1 MDILSYSFMQR
12 AFAAGIMIAII
23 CPVIG
28 TFIVLRRMSMIG
40 DALSH
45 VSLAGVALG
54 MLLGFNPFW
63 GALIMSAV
71 AAVFIEYLRNYFKK
85 YAEISLAV
93 VMSGGIG
100 LATIL
105 ISLGRAFNVDLFSY
119 LFGSI
124 VAVTDS
130 DLKLILCV
138 GIFIILSMVF
148 IYRKLFYMTFDE
160 EAARFSG
167 VNTGAV
173 NIFFTILTALTV
185 ALSIRVVGTLL
196 VSSLMV
202 IPAAVSIQLGK
213 SFKSTMAISVAVAVV
228 SVVAGLV
235 SSFVWD
241 LAPGGT
247 IVIASV
253 IILAVVLLTK
263 RRADK

>member
-1 MDILSYSFMQR
+1 MDILSYAFMQR

-23 CPVIG
+23 CSIIG

-45 VSLAGVALG
+45 VSLSGVAAG
-54 MLLGFNPFW
+54 MLLGFYPFL
-63 GALIMSAV
+63 GALVMSAL
-71 AAVFIEYLRNYFKK
+71 AALFIEFLRNYFKK

-105 ISLGRAFNVDLFSY
+105 ISLGRAFNVDIFSY

-124 VAVTDS
+124 VAVTPA
-130 DLKLILCV
+130 DLWLILAV
-138 GIFIILSMVF
+138 GIFILLSMIY
-148 IYRKLFYMTFDE
+148 IYRRLFYMTFDE
-160 EAARFSG
+160 DAAKFSG
-167 VNTGAV
+167 VNTGAI

-202 IPAAVSIQLGK
+202 IPAAVGIQIGK
-213 SFKSTMAISVAVAVV
+213 SFKATMAISIIVALV
-228 SVVAGLV
+228 SVIVGLIA
-235 SSFVWD
+235 SFIWN

-247 IVIASV
+247 IVITSV
-253 IILAVVLLTK
+253 LILVVVLLWK
-263 RRADK
+263 RGRE

>member
-1 MDILSYSFMQR
+1 MDILSYAFMQR

-45 VSLAGVALG
+45 VSLSGVAAG
-54 MLLGFNPFW
+54 MLFGFYPFT
-63 GALIMSAV
+63 GALIMSAL
-71 AAVFIEYLRNYFKK
+71 AALFIEFLRNYFKK
-85 YAEISLAV
+85 YAEVSLAV

-105 ISLGRAFNVDLFSY
+105 ISLGRSFNVDLFSY

-124 VAVTDS
+124 VAVTPA
-130 DLKLILCV
+130 DLWLILV
-138 GIFIILSMVF
+138 IGIFICLSMVY
-148 IYRKLFYMTFDE
+148 IYRRLFYMTFDE
-160 EAARFSG
+160 DAAKFSG
-167 VNTGAV
+167 IDTRAI
-173 NIFFTILTALTV
+173 NIFFTMLTALTV

-202 IPAAVSIQLGK
+202 IPAAVSIQVSK
-213 SFKSTMAISVAVAVV
+213 SFKATMAISIVVALV
-228 SVVAGLV
+228 SVIVGLIA
-235 SSFVWD
+235 SFVWD

-247 IVIASV
+247 IVITSV
-253 IILAVVLLTK
+253 LILVVVLLWK
-263 RRADK
+263 RGKE

>member
-1 MDILSYSFMQR
+1 MDILSYAFMQR
-12 AFAAGIMIAII
+12 AFAAGIMISII
-23 CPVIG
+23 CPIIG

-45 VSLAGVALG
+45 VSLSGVALG
-54 MLLGFNPFW
+54 MLLGFNPFV
-63 GALIMSAV
+63 GALVISAV
-71 AAVFIEYLRNYFKK
+71 AALFIEFLRNYFKK

-105 ISLGRAFNVDLFSY
+105 ISLGRAFSVDLFSY

-124 VAVTDS
+124 VAVTTT
-130 DLKLILCV
+130 DLWLILTV
-138 GIFIILSMVF
+138 GIFICISMVY
-148 IYRKLFYMTFDE
+148 IYRRLFYMTFDE
-160 EAARFSG
+160 DAARFSG
-167 VNTGAV
+167 INTGAI

-202 IPAAVSIQLGK
+202 IPAAVSIQVSK
-213 SFKSTMAISVAVAVV
+213 SFKSTMGISIVVALVAVIV
-228 SVVAGLV
+228 GLIA
-235 SSFVWD
+235 SFVWD

-247 IVIASV
+247 IVMTLV
-253 IILAVVLLTK
+253 LILLGVLLWK
-263 RRADK
+263 RGR